1 MCNTIKRKVQQI
13 INKICGPVPKTKG
26 SKNTAPGLKVNTK
39 KTSFYNNISRKNTDG
54 KNIIYIQ
61 NSQYIIIPN
70 FS

>member
-39 KTSFYNNISRKNTDG
+39 KHHFTIISAEKTQMAKTSSIFKIHST
-54 KNIIYIQ
+54 
-61 NSQYIIIPN
+61 
-70 FS
+70 